1 MLMVLSDLNPGDTF
15 RIRNVTAGGEI
26 GKRLADMGLTRGAEG
41 LLVRCALLGDPIL
54 IRIRDYNLSLRR
66 AEAAGVTLDLVK
78 RAPGNGRRKG
88 A

>member
-1 MLMVLSDLNPGDTF
+1 MRLSDMNPGDRF
-15 RIRNVTAGGEI
+15 RIRKVLLNGEI

-41 LLVRCALLGDPIL
+41 LLVRCALLGDPIQ

-66 AEAAGVTLDLVK
+66 AEAAGVAIELLA
-78 RAPGNGRRKG
+78 RAPGAERRQG